1 MDLVVCQK
9 ALNIAMQGQ
18 HEKISAK
25 AQAHF
30 HLLSRWW
37 AGMFA
42 FVSMFQVIG
51 VSRRALLCLHVA
63 IDCSNFDSQHDGI
76 SIVSPLRWQA
86 QRTAKLDF
94 SSSCFLI

>member
-1 MDLVVCQK
+1 LPGSVEHRN
-9 ALNIAMQGQ
+9 AGSTREN
-18 HEKISAK
+18 
-25 AQAHF
+25 
-30 HLLSRWW
+30 LSKGAGTFSSSQSMVR

-63 IDCSNFDSQHDGI
+63 IDCSNFDSQHDGV